1 MLQILIQAN
10 TMAELKTQTLAALN
24 MFEIQPQQ
32 APMVQPGEI
41 QTQPEN
47 TQPMESPSH
56 SNNNADSGNVTN
68 IKRTRRTKAEVET
81 ERQGKNAKAPS
92 AREKIQN
99 NFEAADEVSEIESPE
114 EVSEAELM
122 GEVAHA
128 EVDMATA
135 QGSLK
140 ALLKKRTTP
149 EALLILKKH
158 GAEAVS
164 KMDAKQRASFHAEA
178 QSIILG

>member
-47 TQPMESPSH
+47 SQPMESPSH
-56 SNNNADSGNVTN
+56 PADIGNVTN